1 MNLGKI
7 EWITFDVDGNPVL
20 INVALEFMIIH
31 SKMRCTN
38 MCLRAFVHVFMAH
51 NGQYITGTKWMK
63 SICPATAQ
71 LDSKLEIV
79 IWHCS
84 QIHIIV
90 GNSNHIYQNKYNV
103 ILRSKHKTKCIMF
116 EICASVY
123 LSTPLPLQC
132 ILLAFRHSTLIGPL
146 VHYIC
151 IGFITKCLYPS
162 IFLLDSNSKLHSF
175 HGGFAHTLA
184 HIQTLT
190 HGPYTTRFVQK
201 LKPLQFSVCTSN
213 DNATQ

>member
-1 MNLGKI
+1 MILNQYRDQFQLISVDVWCLKRNNSVMLIEYENWFWWREKMNLGKI

-38 MCLRAFVHVFMAH
+38 MCLRAFVHVCMAH

-123 LSTPLPLQC
+123 LPTPLPLQC
-132 ILLAFRHSTLIGPL
+132 I
-146 VHYIC
+146 
-151 IGFITKCLYPS
+151 
-162 IFLLDSNSKLHSF
+162 
-175 HGGFAHTLA
+175 
-184 HIQTLT
+184 
-190 HGPYTTRFVQK
+190 
-201 LKPLQFSVCTSN
+201 
-213 DNATQ
+213 